1 MRICV
6 IYGAVVRKYAFFTRN
21 SHEPFLTLFVALA
34 HRGSSGRRNMCRVFG
49 VFASSVDAWGSQ
61 NGRFVSAAGAC
72 CFFLPLFPMFGGPEF
87 RTLFAAFSPD
97 LASEWLLC
105 HFRRAG
111 GFEFD
116 AIWRSR
122 CRFA

>member
-1 MRICV
+1 MH
-6 IYGAVVRKYAFFTRN
+6 IYVMFGVAVRKYAFFTCI
-21 SHEPFLTLFVALA
+21 SFESFLALFIALA
-34 HRGSSGRRNMCRVFG
+34 HCGSSGRRNMCRVFG
-49 VFASSVDAWGSQ
+49 DFASLTDAWGSQ

-105 HFRRAG
+105 HFGRAG